1 MKGWLILLNDYGDIL
16 KIDELCEVLL
26 IGKNAAYKLLE
37 SGELKGFRFGR
48 TWKISKVSVEDF
60 ILKRSGFRGR
70 L

>member
-1 MKGWLILLNDYGDIL
+1 MLSNYGDIL
-16 KIDELCEVLL
+16 NIDELCEVLL

-37 SGELKGFRFGR
+37 SGEIKGFRFGR
-48 TWKISKVSVEDF
+48 KWKISKVALEDF

>member
-1 MKGWLILLNDYGDIL
+1 MLSNYSDVLNVDD
-16 KIDELCEVLL
+16 LCEVLL

-37 SGELKGFRFGR
+37 SGEIKGFRFGR
-48 TWKISKVSVEDF
+48 KWKISKIALEDY